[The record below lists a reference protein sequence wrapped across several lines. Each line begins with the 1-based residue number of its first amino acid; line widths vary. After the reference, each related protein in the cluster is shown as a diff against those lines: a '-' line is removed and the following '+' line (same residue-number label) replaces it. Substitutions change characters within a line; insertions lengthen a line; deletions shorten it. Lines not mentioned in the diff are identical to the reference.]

1 MSDKLSANSG
11 KRQRLSEADLTQ
23 EQRAAI
29 EARRGELE
37 TERYQEDLA
46 RDIEAYQQEFPPAAD
61 HELALGRRLAWTLQ
75 EVGKVP
81 DSPGH
86 VHG

>member
-11 KRQRLSEADLTQ
+11 KHARRLSDADLTAEQ
-23 EQRAAI
+23 QRAAI
-29 EARRGELE
+29 EARRAERE

-61 HELALGRRLAWTLQ
+61 HELVEALAALRRERERQGLS
-75 EVGKVP
+75 G
-81 DSPGH
+81 D
-86 VHG
+86 